1 MGLTPCVAP
10 VWSQRRLFPCSVV
23 SIMCKDVSWEDQ
35 PTAMS
40 VWRTDKPCLCL
51 PRCSHCPAGARA
63 PLLCCGS
70 WPCSLLR
77 QKVGCWHMVGLIIF
91 VTSISRVYPGL
102 LLAFP
107 FPKWRWQCSYTVH
120 VPPHLTHPPYHPNFP
135 TVSAHACYLAWRYS
149 SMAVPLN
156 IKKWKDWHLGGNGY
170 ALFDFQFFAFDERGL
185 RPG

>member
-1 MGLTPCVAP
+1 MGLTACVAP

-23 SIMCKDVSWEDQ
+23 SIMCKDASWEDQ

-51 PRCSHCPAGARA
+51 PRCSHCPAGACA

-70 WPCSLLR
+70 WPRSLLR
-77 QKVGCWHMVGLIIF
+77 QKVGLLADGRSHHFCRIC
-91 VTSISRVYPGL
+91 ISCLSRLP
-102 LLAFP
+102 LAFP

-120 VPPHLTHPPYHPNFP
+120 VPPHLICPHYHPNFP
-135 TVSAHACYLAWRYS
+135 TVSAHACYPAWRFS

-170 ALFDFQFFAFDERGL
+170 ALFDFQFFAFDERVL